1 MLDWG
6 FGGTQENAKLLPSL
20 EMPKPKRRLPRTS
33 ELRRGRRMAENICS
47 PFSGA
52 ENQSPEGDERLL
64 ALSFTHLK
72 FSFVDTIPVIEAIT
86 MLEL

>member
-1 MLDWG
+1 
-6 FGGTQENAKLLPSL
+6 
-20 EMPKPKRRLPRTS
+20 MP
-33 ELRRGRRMAENICS
+33 ELRRGRRMAESIGS

-64 ALSFTHLK
+64 ASSFTHFK
-72 FSFVDTIPVIEAIT
+72 FPFVDTIPVIDATT